1 MVRGV
6 GEKQNV
12 EWKSDWKDEYLAWIC
27 GFANAQG
34 GVLMIG
40 VDDSGKPVGL
50 RGARKLLTDL
60 PNKIRNALGV
70 VVDVN
75 LREGPPE
82 YIEIDVPRYP
92 VPISSKGVY
101 YIRSGSTN
109 QRLSG
114 VDLESFIMRRRGVS
128 WDTLPVPRA
137 DISDIDEQA
146 VMDFCE
152 KAVKKGRLD
161 ASVMDESVED
171 IIDKLRLR
179 KGEYLTNAA
188 LLLFGKNPD
197 RWFLCPFSK
206 VGFFE
211 MADLIYMDEVHGP
224 LLRQA
229 DRAIDLIYFKYL
241 KAKVSYDGIIREE
254 RYPYPKEAVREA
266 LLNAIVHKDY
276 ESGIPIQISVY
287 DDKLY
292 IANIIGRLPEIWTAE
307 KLMAKHTS
315 APYNPALANVFYLA
329 GYIESWGR
337 GVEKICLACKEDGVP
352 NPEYSVSLGDI
363 MIKFTAPED
372 RIIRTD
378 GRLTDDHA
386 TEKTT
391 RSVIK
396 RITKAAVWEQ
406 AIIELIREN
415 PNYTTA
421 ELANELSVSRQMVS
435 RRIKT
440 LKDKGIIVRRGS
452 PTKGY
457 WEIASDE

>member
-1 MVRGV
+1 V

-137 DISDIDEQA
+137 DI
-146 VMDFCE
+146 
-152 KAVKKGRLD
+152 
-161 ASVMDESVED
+161 
-171 IIDKLRLR
+171 
-179 KGEYLTNAA
+179 
-188 LLLFGKNPD
+188 
-197 RWFLCPFSK
+197 
-206 VGFFE
+206 
-211 MADLIYMDEVHGP
+211 
-224 LLRQA
+224 
-229 DRAIDLIYFKYL
+229 
-241 KAKVSYDGIIREE
+241 
-254 RYPYPKEAVREA
+254 
-266 LLNAIVHKDY
+266 
-276 ESGIPIQISVY
+276 
-287 DDKLY
+287 
-292 IANIIGRLPEIWTAE
+292 
-307 KLMAKHTS
+307 
-315 APYNPALANVFYLA
+315 
-329 GYIESWGR
+329 
-337 GVEKICLACKEDGVP
+337 
-352 NPEYSVSLGDI
+352 

-391 RSVIK
+391 RNVIK

-406 AIIELIREN
+406 AIIELILEN

-421 ELANELSVSRQMVS
+421 ELASELSVSRQMVS